1 MGRNAI
7 GNRTSVES
15 GIGNRDSVNRDSMA
29 SLGSES
35 GGGGGGERQGVQLI
49 DKPMDD

>member
-29 SLGSES
+29 SLGEE
-35 GGGGGGERQGVQLI
+35 GGGGGERHGVQLI

>member
-35 GGGGGGERQGVQLI
+35 GGGGGERQGVQLT

>member
-7 GNRTSVES
+7 GIRTSVES
-15 GIGNRDSVNRDSMA
+15 GIGNRDSINRDSMA
-29 SLGSES
+29 SLGSE
-35 GGGGGGERQGVQLI
+35 GGERQGVQLT

>member
-29 SLGSES
+29 SLGSE
-35 GGGGGGERQGVQLI
+35 GGGGERQGVQLI

>member
-29 SLGSES
+29 SLGED
-35 GGGGGGERQGVQLI
+35 GGGGERYGVQLT